1 MTMNPSTLH
10 TRGMAGLL
18 GLAAVVVTTSSCG
31 NVVRDGRSP
40 VFLVMDSLQ
49 AAPTGGFGA
58 NTFQSNL
65 FSDVQVLITTPAP
78 CTPASPCPTTFA
90 DAGQATLRIALKDIG
105 TAAAPTSP
113 TSNNEV
119 TVTRY
124 RVAYRRADGRNVPGT
139 DVPYGFDGA
148 ATATIP
154 VGGTATLGFELVR
167 HVAKAESPL
176 VQLISNRNVIAAIA
190 DVTFY
195 GRDRVGNE
203 ITVSGSISI
212 EFGNFGDG

>member
-1 MTMNPSTLH
+1 MKPGTIH

-18 GLAAVVVTTSSCG
+18 GLAALVMATSSCG
-31 NVVRDGRSP
+31 DVVRDGRSP
-40 VFLVMDSLQ
+40 VFLVIDALQ

-65 FSDVQVLITTPAP
+65 FSDVQVLLTTPAP
-78 CTPASPCPTTFA
+78 CTPASPCPTIFA
-90 DAGQATLRIALKDIG
+90 DSGQATLRIALKDIG
-105 TAAAPTSP
+105 TTAAPTAP
-113 TSNNEV
+113 TTNNEV

-124 RVAYRRADGRNVPGT
+124 RVAYRRADGRNAPGT
-139 DVPYGFDGA
+139 DIPYGFDGA
-148 ATATIP
+148 ATATIR
-154 VGGTATLGFELVR
+154 VGGTTTVGFELVR

-176 VQLISNRNVIAAIA
+176 VQLISNSNVIKAIA

-195 GRDRVGNE
+195 GKDRVGNE
-203 ITVSGSISI
+203 ITVTGSISI